1 MHLLRQ
7 CVTFGALLSASW
19 LCVSTA
25 TAQSPITHPDTARV
39 ERSSDLLLWDY
50 TNRISDTDS
59 TVFGPDASPIFF
71 AERDSVTLIFG
82 EHTSAIAYRAASIQ
96 ALAGGGAYRVLSA
109 GSGAR
114 YYSGSD
120 HPDPSTYDHKMW
132 PGITGNAF
140 TGTDGHLY
148 RIAYQEFQ
156 AWTVKNAQGEMVYD
170 CPDPTTTTLEA
181 GLERCWYNAFVL
193 TRSTDGGA
201 TWSLAGATPADY
213 LVASSPYRF
222 QEQQNRTRHG
232 AFPGATGLFK
242 VDGYYYFPVTLWG
255 EGFQIATLM
264 RSDDISDAS
273 SWRYWD
279 GEAFSMP
286 NTDAYTRGSA
296 DPESLLPAPFD
307 DTEGNGLNPTGSPV
321 EGLARSAYY
330 DAYIRTVVRA
340 YNAFPEVKPGVYYQL
355 SKDGF
360 QWSGPIL
367 LYSLSYASRLPSGIK
382 VGGRSENFAY
392 PVLVSE
398 QLPSTSDIGET
409 AWLAYVTFN
418 PSNPGSPDR
427 DIRMVRVRFANRDVN
442 GFIVTHTNLKFPED
456 ANPGDG
462 YCDNGYGRCSLLTAL
477 DESNHRLPWLPDT
490 LKYHILVSGS
500 LSGTLSEPYLPM
512 VRRPVHADFSSADVR
527 IPTMLAFGVGSEGSE
542 VDGMSIGSMVVG
554 EYGLETSIRISGS
567 RIDSLAIYGNGTL
580 IRNNDIGMLVVDG
593 MENRVDSNQ
602 IGDLGR
608 DGIRTDRSTAPVT
621 ILSSGNELIGN
632 TIGGTDYRA
641 VNLTGEEASDNLL
654 QGNTIGGAA
663 SSGGASIAIVNGVR
677 NRIEANTIA
686 FGGTE
691 GGVFLLDAG
700 DNVIVDNDIR
710 DHLGSGVT
718 MSGSSTGNRIGLEG
732 LGNRIHAN
740 GGFGIDRFA
749 LQTEGNPLIGNA
761 VYENSAGAIS
771 LPGFDPTPAPQLL
784 SAYRGTNDSVLVRY
798 RDVRGLDPGPVVVEL
813 FGNSSSD
820 NIQARVAISGSRH
833 TWNGETVSE
842 HRIVVADTL
851 QGLVMTSTDPRDETS
866 VLSAPVAILQSGQG
880 PIAAPDS
887 TQIRR
892 THSQALRVETVTMR
906 VRNTGANALRFTA
919 QAGSS
924 WIGIE
929 GSQPFEIAAGSHLD
943 LGITLD
949 SREASGVLQD
959 TLILTTNEESRY
971 RLAIPV
977 AVSIQTQSA
986 TLRVLPDT
994 LRVEVPRPAV
1004 ETTIQ
1009 RFLKVTAQ
1017 SGTPIPWNITK
1028 NQPWITSLTPVS
1040 GTLNPGD
1047 TVSVAVNIRVRP
1059 TDALGTRTAILV
1071 VFANIGGN
1079 NVPHEVPV
1087 SLTLTNATD
1096 VEDDVERPV
1105 AVRLHPATPNPFN
1118 PSTVIRYELPEA
1130 MPVRMELYSVTG
1142 VRIRVLVDGTQTA
1155 GTHLL
1160 RVDGNGL
1167 ASGVYLYRLTAGD
1180 RTLTGRMT
1188 LLK

>member
-1 MHLLRQ
+1 L
-7 CVTFGALLSASW
+7 
-19 LCVSTA
+19 
-25 TAQSPITHPDTARV
+25 
-39 ERSSDLLLWDY
+39 
-50 TNRISDTDS
+50 
-59 TVFGPDASPIFF
+59 FF
-71 AERDSVTLIFG
+71 AEQDSVTLLFG
-82 EHTSAIAYRAASIQ
+82 EHSSAIAYRAASIQ
-96 ALAGGGAYRVLSA
+96 ALAGGGTYRVLAA
-109 GSGAR
+109 GSAAS

-156 AWTVKNAQGEMVYD
+156 AWTVKNAQGAMVYD
-170 CPDPTTTTLEA
+170 CPDPATTSLEA

-193 TRSTDGGA
+193 TRSTDGGV
-201 TWSLAGATPADY
+201 TWSLAGPTPADY
-213 LVASSPYRF
+213 LVSSSPYRF

-242 VDGYYYFPVTLWG
+242 VDGFYYFPVTLWG

-264 RSDDISDAS
+264 RSDDISDAA

-279 GEAFSMP
+279 GEAFTLP

-307 DTEGNGLNPTGSPV
+307 DMEAHGLNPSLSPV
-321 EGLARSAYY
+321 DGLSKSSFFG
-330 DAYIRTVVRA
+330 AYIRTVVRA

-367 LYSLSYASRLPSGIK
+367 LYSLSYANRLPSGIK

-392 PVLVSE
+392 PVLVNE
-398 QLPSTSDIGET
+398 QLPSTSDIGES

-418 PSNPGSPDR
+418 PTNPGSPDR
-427 DIRMVRVRFANRDVN
+427 DIRLVRVRFANRDVS
-442 GFIVTHTNLKFPED
+442 GFIVTNTNLTIPED

-490 LKYHILVSGS
+490 LKYHISVSGS

-527 IPTMLAFGVGSEGSE
+527 IPTMLAFGEGSEGSE
-542 VDGMSIGSMVVG
+542 VDGMTIGSMVVG
-554 EYGLETSIRISGS
+554 EYGIETTIRISGS
-567 RIDSLAIYGNGTL
+567 RIDSLAIYGNGTM
-580 IRNNDIGMLVVDG
+580 IRNNDIGMLVIDG
-593 MENRVDSNQ
+593 MENRVDSNHV
-602 IGDLGR
+602 GDLGR

-654 QGNTIGGAA
+654 IGNSIGSLG

-710 DHLGSGVT
+710 DHLGSGVVLA
-718 MSGSSTGNRIGLEG
+718 GSSTDNRIGLADQ
-732 LGNRIHAN
+732 GNRIHGN
-740 GGFGIDRFA
+740 GGFGIDRSA

-761 VYENSAGAIS
+761 AYENSAGAIS

-784 SAYRGTNDSVLVRY
+784 SAYRGANDSVLVRY
-798 RDVRGLDPGPVVVEL
+798 RDVRGLEPGPVVVEL
-813 FGNSSSD
+813 FGNPSSD
-820 NIQARVAISGSRH
+820 NAQARIAISGSRH

-880 PIAAPDS
+880 PVAAPDS

-892 THSQALRVETVTMR
+892 THSPALRVETVTLR
-906 VRNTGANALRFTA
+906 VRNTGANPLRFTA
-919 QAGSS
+919 EAGSS
-924 WIGIE
+924 WIGID
-929 GSQPFEIAAGSHLD
+929 GSQPFQIAAGSHLD

-949 SREASGVLQD
+949 SREASGVIRD
-959 TLILTTNEESRY
+959 TLRLTTNEESRFMI
-971 RLAIPV
+971 AIPV
-977 AVSIQTQSA
+977 AVTIQTQSA
-986 TLRVLPDT
+986 TVRVMPDT
-994 LRVEVPRPAV
+994 LRVEIPRPNV

-1009 RFLKVTAQ
+1009 RTVKISAQGGTAL
-1017 SGTPIPWNITK
+1017 PWNITK

-1047 TVSVAVNIRVRP
+1047 TTSVTVNMRVRP

-1087 SLTLTNATD
+1087 SLTLTNPTG

-1105 AVRLHPATPNPFN
+1105 EVRLHPAMPNPFN
-1118 PSTVIRYELPEA
+1118 PSTVIRYELPEV
-1130 MPVRMELYSVTG
+1130 MMVRMELYTMTGTRISV
-1142 VRIRVLVDGTQTA
+1142 LDEGTKAA
-1155 GTHLL
+1155 GTHSI
-1160 RVDGNGL
+1160 RVDGRGL

-1180 RTLTGRMT
+1180 QTLTGRMT